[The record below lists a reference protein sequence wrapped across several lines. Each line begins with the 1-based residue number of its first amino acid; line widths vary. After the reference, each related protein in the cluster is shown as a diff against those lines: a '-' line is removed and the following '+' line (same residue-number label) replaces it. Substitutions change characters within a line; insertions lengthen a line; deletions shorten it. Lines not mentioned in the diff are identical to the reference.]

1 MWPGAKNS
9 QPDSTIQKRFKK
21 PLADYQLEQD
31 ILAEAD
37 RPDGLVFGVDE
48 AGRGPWAGPVTAA
61 ACWLHP
67 DYISA
72 LDKGLTDS
80 KKLSPKQRRHFEE
93 QIISGPHRFAVAHAT
108 VEEIDRLG
116 ILKATFLAMQRAVDQ
131 LAAALAAELS
141 SEVAGLPSAILVDG
155 NLTPPFDNIGTALI
169 RPVVKG
175 DSKSLSIAAASVCAK
190 ECRDRAMMALDRDY
204 PAYGFAAHK
213 GYGTKQH
220 QEALTQFGPCPAHRT
235 SFKPVARLIQNEA

>member
-1 MWPGAKNS
+1 M
-9 QPDSTIQKRFKK
+9 
-21 PLADYQLEQD
+21 ADYQLEQE
-31 ILAEAD
+31 ILAEAG
-37 RPDGLVFGVDE
+37 RPGGLVFGVDE

-80 KKLSPKQRRHFEE
+80 KKLSPKQRRYFE
-93 QIISGPHRFAVAHAT
+93 
-108 VEEIDRLG
+108 DRLG

-131 LAAALAAELS
+131 LAAALAAELAA
-141 SEVAGLPSAILVDG
+141 EDAGLPSAILVDG

-235 SFKPVARLIQNEA
+235 SFKPVARLIQNDA

>member
-1 MWPGAKNS
+1 M
-9 QPDSTIQKRFKK
+9 
-21 PLADYQLEQD
+21 
-31 ILAEAD
+31 AEAG

-108 VEEIDRLG
+108 VVEIDRLG

-131 LAAALAAELS
+131 LAAALFSASSSALAA
-141 SEVAGLPSAILVDG
+141 EVAGLPSAILVDG
-155 NLTPPFDNIGTALI
+155 NLTPPFDNSGTALI

-190 ECRDRAMMALDRDY
+190 ECRDRAMTALDRDY

>member
-1 MWPGAKNS
+1 M
-9 QPDSTIQKRFKK
+9 
-21 PLADYQLEQD
+21 ADYQLEQE
-31 ILAEAD
+31 ILAEAG
-37 RPDGLVFGVDE
+37 RPGGLVFGVDE

-80 KKLSPKQRRHFEE
+80 KKLSPKQRRYFEE
-93 QIISGPHRFAVAHAT
+93 QIMGGPHRFAVAHAS

-131 LAAALAAELS
+131 LAAALAAELAA
-141 SEVAGLPSAILVDG
+141 EDAGLPSAILVDG

-235 SFKPVARLIQNEA
+235 SFKPVARLIQNDA